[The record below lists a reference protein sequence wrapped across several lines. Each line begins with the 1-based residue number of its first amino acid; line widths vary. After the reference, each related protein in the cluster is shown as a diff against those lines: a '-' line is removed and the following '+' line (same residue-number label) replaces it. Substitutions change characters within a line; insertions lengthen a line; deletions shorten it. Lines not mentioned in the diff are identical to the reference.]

1 MVTTCPA
8 VTFLFLYHLTLI
20 AGLPQSEEVKKDWK
34 KAAKGD
40 AAVRLA
46 TLMNEEGKEGVA
58 AALEQV
64 RAAKLLMSLHA

>member
-1 MVTTCPA
+1 LPA
-8 VTFLFLYHLTLI
+8 D
-20 AGLPQSEEVKKDWK
+20 EVRKDWK

-58 AALEQV
+58 AAFEQV
-64 RAAKLLMSLHA
+64 CRKS